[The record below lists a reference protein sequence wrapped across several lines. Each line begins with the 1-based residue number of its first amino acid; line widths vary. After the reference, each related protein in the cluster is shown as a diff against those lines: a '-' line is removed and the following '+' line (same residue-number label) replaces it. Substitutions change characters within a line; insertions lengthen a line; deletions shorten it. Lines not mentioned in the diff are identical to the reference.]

1 MKKYFI
7 IFLFIIISGCASS
20 GDVNYLDK
28 ELSNLN
34 KELIDL
40 KKELKVSADKNLSK
54 LNDKSKKFDKS
65 DQTQRENFAD
75 VNTQLHQV
83 KNELLM
89 HKGKIEEL
97 EFFLTRL
104 KKKNT
109 GLSKMLEQAM
119 VENRKLKTRFF
130 KIEQYVGFEPVKKA
144 DVKKI
149 KDKKKLSEKEL
160 YRLAKSTLDKGKT
173 KEARD
178 LFQKFLAIYPKSS
191 NADNS
196 QFWISDIYYREK
208 WYEKAILE
216 YQKVIENFPKGNKA
230 PEAYFKQGLA
240 FAKLGEVENSRI
252 VLKDLIKKF
261 PDSNAAL
268 KAKKKLNKI
277 KK

>member
-54 LNDKSKKFDKS
+54 LNDKSKIFDKS

-216 YQKVIENFPKGNKA
+216 YQKVIEKYPRGNKIPASYLKQGYAFYNLGEKANAKLILNELIKNFPKTN
-230 PEAYFKQGLA
+230 E
-240 FAKLGEVENSRI
+240 AKLARKKLSRI
-252 VLKDLIKKF
+252 K
-261 PDSNAAL
+261 
-268 KAKKKLNKI
+268 
-277 KK
+277 

>member
-54 LNDKSKKFDKS
+54 LNDKSKIFDKS
-65 DQTQRENFAD
+65 DQTQRENFTD

-104 KKKNT
+104 KKKNA

-144 DVKKI
+144 ALKKI

-216 YQKVIENFPKGNKA
+216 YQKVIEKYPRGNKIPASYLKQGYAFYNLGEKANAKLILNELIKNFPKTN
-230 PEAYFKQGLA
+230 E
-240 FAKLGEVENSRI
+240 AKLARKKLSRI
-252 VLKDLIKKF
+252 K
-261 PDSNAAL
+261 
-268 KAKKKLNKI
+268 
-277 KK
+277 

>member
-7 IFLFIIISGCASS
+7 IFLFIIFSGCASS

-40 KKELKVSADKNLSK
+40 KRELKVSADKNLSK

-65 DQTQRENFAD
+65 DQTQRENFTD

-83 KNELLM
+83 KNEILM

-119 VENRKLKTRFF
+119 VENRKLKTRFY

-216 YQKVIENFPKGNKA
+216 YQKVIEKYPNGNKIPASYLKQGYAFYNLGEKANAKLILNELIKNFPKSN
-230 PEAYFKQGLA
+230 E
-240 FAKLGEVENSRI
+240 AKLAR
-252 VLKDLIKKF
+252 
-261 PDSNAAL
+261 
-268 KAKKKLNKI
+268 KKLYRI
-277 KK
+277 K